1 MVVNK
6 TCGKNT
12 MDLESTKYGK
22 IPSFPKNPERRRVHF
37 FLLHKILSFREAC
50 KLSQTN
56 PGSHSTMRDIESPDL
71 SGTICSALDRNAGV
85 LVEWVC
91 GCVLIVLK
99 CECALILWVCG

>member
-1 MVVNK
+1 MWK
-6 TCGKNT
+6 KHYGSGEYKIWE
-12 MDLESTKYGK
+12 DSKFSKEPGEAES
-22 IPSFPKNPERRRVHF
+22 SL